1 MLSNVQ
7 ELDNLLDVLN
17 QETIL
22 DLTFDQCIQK
32 FTRNFTKPNWFKA
45 CSTLCYLIEAQM
57 LSRSQRIV
65 AFYILY
71 EVYHHENVQM
81 TPFEAGVYSSLQSCA
96 QAY

>member
-32 FTRNFTKPNWFKA
+32 FTRNFTKPKT
-45 CSTLCYLIEAQM
+45 STYLPPCTYTVSLILEIWNPH
-57 LSRSQRIV
+57 LTRLGL
-65 AFYILY
+65 AF
-71 EVYHHENVQM
+71 VVRQ
-81 TPFEAGVYSSLQSCA
+81 
-96 QAY
+96 